1 MYLVQHA
8 EATRKD
14 EDSSRPLSE
23 KGWKDIRN
31 VARFVEKTSSIHV
44 AQIVHS
50 GKLRAKQTADIL
62 AEQLHPDKGVIAAE
76 GLEPMADPKIWK
88 RNLDKIAEDIMTVG
102 HLPHLSRLVGYLI
115 TGDENKDVI
124 AFRMGGI
131 VSLKR
136 NEADRWMVQW
146 VITPEIIPQ
155 A

>member
-8 EATRKD
+8 EAKRKD

-23 KGWKDIRN
+23 KGWEDIRN
-31 VARFVEKTSSIHV
+31 VAGFAEKTSSIHV

-50 GKLRAKQTADIL
+50 GKLRARQTAELL
-62 AEQLHPDKGVIAAE
+62 AEHLHPDKGVLVAE

-88 RNLDKIAEDIMTVG
+88 RNLDEIAEDIMIIG

-115 TGDENKDVI
+115 AEDENKEVI

-131 VSLKR
+131 ICLEKI
-136 NEADRWMVQW
+136 EGDRWMVEW
-146 VITPEIIPQ
+146 VITPEIIP
-155 A
+155 